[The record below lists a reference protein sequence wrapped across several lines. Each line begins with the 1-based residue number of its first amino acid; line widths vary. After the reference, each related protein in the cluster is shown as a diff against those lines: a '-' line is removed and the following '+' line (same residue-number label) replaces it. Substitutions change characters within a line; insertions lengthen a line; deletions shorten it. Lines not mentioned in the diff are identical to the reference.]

1 MGMSAASAGQG
12 QSIRRLWIAGR
23 RAGRRLRRGT
33 EFFSETGDFFIDWVD
48 TAGRSLLL
56 LLRAIGQMGHIWAK
70 RDEIIRQIFL
80 CGVIS
85 LPVVTITAFFA
96 GAVLSAQAG
105 NELVLKLGS
114 SDILGALVGAS
125 ICREMGPVFNA
136 VVVTGLVGGGMASV
150 IGTMKVS
157 EEIDALE
164 VMSIDPVRYLVMP
177 RLVAMLIA
185 LPILTIFADWV
196 GILGGAVVAKY
207 QVGGTFHTFFTAA
220 ADTLE
225 LKDVTFGMLKSLV
238 FGTIITIVG
247 CDQGLSASGGAEG
260 VGRSTMR
267 SVVYN
272 FLLILIFNYL
282 LFSLVYKPL
291 MQ

>member
-1 MGMSAASAGQG
+1 VAAARN
-12 QSIRRLWIAGR
+12 IAKLWFIGR
-23 RAGRRLRRGT
+23 RGVRRLRRGT
-33 EFFSETGDFFIDWVD
+33 EFFTETGEFFIDWVD

-56 LLRAIGQMGHIWAK
+56 LLRAIGEMGHLFAK
-70 RDEIIRQIFL
+70 RDEVVRQIFL

-105 NELVLKLGS
+105 NELVMKLGNA
-114 SDILGALVGAS
+114 DFLGALVGAS

-157 EEIDALE
+157 EEVDALE

-177 RLVAMLIA
+177 RLVAMLVA
-185 LPILTIFADWV
+185 VPLLTIYADWV

-207 QVGGTFHTFFTAA
+207 QVGSNFHTFFTSA

-225 LKDVTFGMLKSLV
+225 IKDVTFGVLKSV
-238 FGTIITIVG
+238 AFGTIITIVG
-247 CDQGLSASGGAEG
+247 CDQGLSATGGAEG
-260 VGRSTMR
+260 VGRATMR

>member
-1 MGMSAASAGQG
+1 MAAWRNFAK
-12 QSIRRLWIAGR
+12 IWFMGR
-23 RAGRRLRRGT
+23 RGVRRLRRGT
-33 EFFSETGDFFIDWVD
+33 EFFSETGDFFIDWAD
-48 TAGRSLLL
+48 TAGRGLVLLVQSIAAM
-56 LLRAIGQMGHIWAK
+56 RHAWSK
-70 RDEIIRQIFL
+70 REEVVRQIFL

-105 NELVLKLGS
+105 NELVLKLGN

-150 IGTMKVS
+150 LGTMKVS

-177 RLVAMLIA
+177 RLAAMLVA
-185 LPILTIFADWV
+185 VPLLTIFADWV

-207 QVGGTFHTFFTAA
+207 QVGSTFHTFFTSA
-220 ADTLE
+220 ADALE
-225 LKDVTFGMLKSLV
+225 LKDVAFGILKSV
-238 FGTIITIVG
+238 AFGTIITIVS
-247 CDQGLSASGGAEG
+247 CDQGLSTSGGAEG
-260 VGRSTMR
+260 VGRATMR

-282 LFSLVYKPL
+282 LFSLVYRPL